1 MIGLAMM
8 LAATDDPLSGN
19 GLYDQC
25 TGTSSQQ
32 LLCSAYI
39 VGVTE
44 GVIVRESIRGT
55 AATLCVPDGVLR
67 GQVIDVAKNY
77 LRDHPE
83 NRQRSA
89 NDLVYLSLRQA
100 FPCRKR

>member
-1 MIGLAMM
+1 MILAML
-8 LAATDDPLSGN
+8 LAAADGPLSGN

-25 TGTSSQQ
+25 TGSSSQQ

-39 VGVTE
+39 VGVAE
-44 GVIVRESIRGT
+44 GVIVRENVGST
-55 AATLCVPDGVLR
+55 TATLCIPEGVLR

-83 NRQRSA
+83 TRQRSA
-89 NDLVYLSLRQA
+89 NALVYLALRQA
-100 FPCRKR
+100 FPCRRR